1 MKNIAFIPARAG
13 SKRLKNKNFR
23 NFNKIPLIEH
33 SLKAAIDSKCYEKI
47 IVSSDDLRIKHHIE
61 NKYKNF
67 DHVLFIK
74 RPKILSGD
82 KIKVLQVINYYFEK
96 LRIDETFETI
106 SLLLPTCPLRN
117 SNHIKKAFE
126 IFEKKKL
133 DGLISITDVGFV
145 YKMGIKIHGNYI
157 RPFWKNS
164 PLITGNTR
172 SQNHKKIYR
181 PNGGIYL
188 SATKSFKKTK
198 NFFKQKKIGHLIMN
212 KIESLDV
219 DDIDDFKLAELAKKN
234 LVF

>member
-1 MKNIAFIPARAG
+1 MKNIVFIPARAG
-13 SKRLKNKNFR
+13 SKRLKNKNFKK
-23 NFNKIPLIEH
+23 FNRIPLFEH
-33 SLKAAIDSKCYEKI
+33 TLKAAIDSECYKKI
-47 IVSSDDLRIKHHIE
+47 IVSSDDFKIKKLIE
-61 NKYKNF
+61 NKYKKF
-67 DHVLFIK
+67 KHVSFIK
-74 RPKILSGD
+74 RPIMLSGD

-96 LRIDETFETI
+96 LKIDETFETI

-126 IFEKKKL
+126 TFKKNKL
-133 DGLISITDVGFV
+133 DGLISITEVGFV
-145 YKMGIKIHGNYI
+145 YKMGIKIHGKYMK
-157 RPFWKNS
+157 PFWKNS

-212 KIESLDV
+212 KIDSLDV
-219 DDIDDFKLAELAKKN
+219 DDINDFKLAELASKN